1 MTRYLITGDPAHTI
15 KPTKDTSIRMAAELL
30 ARGIEVEYC
39 NLFDCNIDQTAS
51 DYLAKI
57 PTQKILSV
65 DPAAK
70 DFMPLAATKFRAV
83 TDFDVILHRKDPPV
97 DNFFMASMK
106 AFAAAP
112 SEVLQINSP
121 LEVIR
126 HSEKELATLFPEYM
140 TPTKICESF
149 EQMVG
154 AVRDFG
160 AKSGEAVLKPFNE
173 SSGIGVEFHPVDV
186 EEKILRKYWEARK
199 PKVVVQP
206 FLKEITQSGDLRI
219 LVINT
224 KIIGA
229 VLRVPA
235 KGSRLGNF
243 YQGAT
248 AAYFEPTPW
257 QMDAAA
263 VISKKLLHRGLY
275 LLGLD
280 FIGDHLSEINVTSP
294 TCLAQINEVSGI
306 YGEKILIDEC
316 ESLRLKHS
324 KG

>member
-30 ARGIEVEYC
+30 ARGIEVDYC
-39 NLFDCNIDQTAS
+39 NLFDCDTDQTTH
-51 DYLAKI
+51 DYLAKL

-65 DPAAK
+65 DPQAK
-70 DFMPLAATKFRAV
+70 DFMPLAAKKITSV
-83 TDFDVILHRKDPPV
+83 TDYDVILHRKDPPV
-97 DNFFMASMK
+97 DQFFMASMK

-112 SEVLQINSP
+112 KNILQINSP

-126 HSEKELATLFPEYM
+126 HSEKELATLFPQYM
-140 TPTKICESF
+140 TPTRICESF
-149 EQMVG
+149 EELVE
-154 AVRDFG
+154 AVQFFG
-160 AKSGEAVLKPFNE
+160 AKNDEVVLKPFNE
-173 SSGIGVEFHPVDV
+173 SSGIGIEFHHRDVD
-186 EEKILRKYWEARK
+186 EKILRKYWEARK

-206 FLKEITQSGDLRI
+206 FLQEITQSGDLRI

-229 VLRVPA
+229 VLRVPQ

-248 AAYFEPTPW
+248 AAFFEPTSW
-257 QMDAAA
+257 QYDAAA
-263 VISKKLLHRGLY
+263 SISKQLLPRGLY

-280 FIGDHLSEINVTSP
+280 FIGNNLSEINVTSP

-306 YGEKILIDEC
+306 QGEKILIDEC